1 MKKHAIAFLLTL
13 MSLLLIA
20 GCAAPKP
27 VTTPTPEITPISV
40 PEDSAVPTAVPE
52 ESAAPAASE
61 TNRDSFGKFTA
72 TDLNG
77 NEVTQGIF
85 SNSDLT
91 MINIWATFC
100 GPCLQEMPDLGALS
114 LEYADKGLQIVG
126 FVVDVLDSSG
136 NISSSQVDLAK
147 EIVQKTGASY
157 THLLPSE
164 DLIRIKLN
172 AVSAVPETVFVDKN
186 GNVVGEPLI
195 GSRSEDDWKAIIDK
209 YLEEVK

>member
-1 MKKHAIAFLLTL
+1 MNKRAIAFLLTL
-13 MSLLLIA
+13 TSLLLITA
-20 GCAAPKP
+20 CTAPKP
-27 VTTPTPEITPISV
+27 ATSPTPEITPITI
-40 PEDSAVPTAVPE
+40 PEESTVPE

-61 TNRDSFGKFTA
+61 TSRVSFGKFTA

-77 NEVTQGIF
+77 NEVTQDIF

-100 GPCLQEMPDLGALS
+100 GPCLQEMPGLGALS
-114 LEYADKGLQIVG
+114 SEYADKGLQVVG
-126 FVVDVLDSSG
+126 IVVDVLDSSG
-136 NISSSQVDLAK
+136 AVSSSQVDLAK
-147 EIVQKTGASY
+147 EIVQKTGAAY

-186 GNVVGEPLI
+186 GDVVGEPLV

>member
-1 MKKHAIAFLLTL
+1 MNKRAIAFLLTL
-13 MSLLLIA
+13 MSLLLVA
-20 GCAAPKP
+20 GCTAPKP
-27 VTTPTPEITPISV
+27 TATPTPETTPAAV
-40 PEDSAVPTAVPE
+40 PEVTSVPE
-52 ESAAPAASE
+52 ESAAPAASQ
-61 TNRDSFGKFTA
+61 TNRVSFGKFTA

-77 NEVTQGIF
+77 NEVTQDMF
-85 SNSDLT
+85 SNKDLT

-100 GPCLQEMPDLGALS
+100 GPCLEEMPGLGALS
-114 LEYADKGLQIVG
+114 AEYANKGMQVVG
-126 FVVDVLDSSG
+126 IVVDVLDSSG
-136 NISSSQVDLAK
+136 AVSSSQVDFAK

-186 GNVVGEPLI
+186 GNVVGEPLV